1 MWKLFLAVKRLKKCF
16 ALEFSPK
23 EGDKCEFHTSRGRLP
38 GLKEDTLEE
47 VKKDETGREGE
58 EASQI
63 TNPISEE
70 EESGKGGEG
79 CRQINLMSS
88 RINPDGCLFPFLSLE
103 NAGRDQMTTTREG
116 YFSTGVVFTWG
127 IQAFFLSWRALLQEG
142 GGLKTTTRYK

>member
-1 MWKLFLAVKRLKKCF
+1 MLLKKLLDPKIRNFTKTIFWLFSVYRRVWKLFLTVKRLKKCF

-58 EASQI
+58 VASQI

-70 EESGKGGEG
+70 EESG
-79 CRQINLMSS
+79 
-88 RINPDGCLFPFLSLE
+88 
-103 NAGRDQMTTTREG
+103 
-116 YFSTGVVFTWG
+116 
-127 IQAFFLSWRALLQEG
+127 
-142 GGLKTTTRYK
+142 